1 MLAKH
6 DLGSRVVVRR
16 FVGIREDRPQFTD
29 VLGDLTELG
38 DTSLTVATSHGVVVV
53 PLAEV
58 HRAKVVP
65 ARRGPTAREIAALEL
80 AATEAWPPPVVEEL
94 GAWRL
99 RAAGGYTGRANS
111 ALPVGDPGLP
121 LPEALDAVV
130 AFYRR
135 QGLPPQVDVPLPL
148 AASVERELR
157 KAGWHAECTVEV
169 QVCPIDELIA
179 VTPPGDGFELTATM
193 SPGYLAM
200 VADDRGPLPDAALHV
215 LTAVPELV
223 FAQRYDDDGTLLA
236 RARGTVTGKGRWL
249 GVFGV
254 ETAPAARRR
263 GLAQQSMGAL
273 ARWAAQR
280 GATDAFLQVES
291 RNTAALAM
299 YAKLAFT
306 RHHHYTRYQ
315 LR

>member
-1 MLAKH
+1 MLAKR

-16 FVGIREDRPQFTD
+16 VLESGGDRPRFTD
-29 VLGDLTELG
+29 VLGELTELG
-38 DTSLTVATSHGVVVV
+38 DAALTVATSHGLVVV

-94 GAWRL
+94 GTWRL

-135 QGLPPQVDVPLPL
+135 HGLPPQVDVPLPL
-148 AASVERELR
+148 AAGVERELR

-169 QVCPIDELIA
+169 QVSPLPDLIA
-179 VTPPGDGFELTATM
+179 ATPDGAGFELSRTL
-193 SPGYLAM
+193 SPEYLAM
-200 VADDRGPLPDAALHV
+200 VADDRGTLPEAAMHV

-223 FAQRYDDDGTLLA
+223 FAQLFDESGALLA
-236 RARGTVTGKGRWL
+236 RARGTITGEGRWL

-263 GLAQQSMGAL
+263 GLSRQAMGAL
-273 ARWAAQR
+273 ARWAADR

-291 RNTAALAM
+291 RNTPALALYAALG
-299 YAKLAFT
+299 FHP
-306 RHHHYTRYQ
+306 HHHYTRYQ

>member
-1 MLAKH
+1 MLAKS

-16 FVGIREDRPQFTD
+16 FIGFREDRPQFTD
-29 VLGDLTELG
+29 VLGDLTEVA
-38 DTSLTVATSHGVVVV
+38 DTSLTVATSHGLVVV

-111 ALPVGDPGLP
+111 ALPVGDPGMP

-148 AASVERELR
+148 AASVERELL

-169 QVCPIDELIA
+169 QVCPLNELIA
-179 VTPPGDGFELTATM
+179 VTPPGDGFELSPTM
-193 SPGYLAM
+193 SPGFLAM
-200 VADDRGPLPDAALHV
+200 VADDRGPLPEAALHV

-223 FAQRYDDDGTLLA
+223 FAHRYDDDGTLLA
-236 RARGTVTGKGRWL
+236 RARGTITGNGRWL

-254 ETAPAARRR
+254 ETATSARRR
-263 GLAQQSMGAL
+263 GLAQESMGAL
-273 ARWAAQR
+273 ARWAAR
-280 GATDAFLQVES
+280 HGATDAFLQVES
-291 RNTAALAM
+291 RNTPALAM
-299 YAKLAFT
+299 YAKLSFT
-306 RHHHYTRYQ
+306 RHHHYTRYR